1 MFFYV
6 CFYFPFIVAEMLNIS
21 ADLLLFEAASL
32 AYTNQ
37 KVLRLYVCSC
47 FGWMPFKSLSIF
59 SSQSS
64 CDPVANHSESISHT
78 VTVPLQTTLGTL
90 EEIAC

>member
-1 MFFYV
+1 MR
-6 CFYFPFIVAEMLNIS
+6 YFPLP
-21 ADLLLFEAASL
+21 LLF
-32 AYTNQ
+32 
-37 KVLRLYVCSC
+37 RC
-47 FGWMPFKSLSIF
+47 